1 MSADEVRTEYMKRN
15 NISTVT
21 NEDERLIKAIV
32 NLRKNYANELE
43 KRKTVLLIE
52 HNEVFNEPVIK
63 QEIQKP
69 SVVVH
74 YCKAIKMDGN
84 KCTAKAKPNC
94 EFCGRHL
101 PKTENI
107 VK

>member
-1 MSADEVRTEYMKRN
+1 MSVEEVRTEYMKRN
-15 NISTVT
+15 NISSPTS
-21 NEDERLIKAIV
+21 EDERLINAIV
-32 NLRKNYANELE
+32 NLRTNYASELQ
-43 KRKTVLLIE
+43 KRKTVRIIE
-52 HNEVFNEPVIK
+52 HNEVFNEPIIK

-74 YCKAIKMDGN
+74 YCQAIKMDGN

-101 PKTENI
+101 PK
-107 VK
+107 K